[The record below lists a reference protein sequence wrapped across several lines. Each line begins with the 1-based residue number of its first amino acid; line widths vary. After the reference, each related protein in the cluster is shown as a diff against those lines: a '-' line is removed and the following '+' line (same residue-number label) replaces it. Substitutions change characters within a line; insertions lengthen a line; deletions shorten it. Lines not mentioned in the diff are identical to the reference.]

1 MTRLCRQNLF
11 LGGSFM
17 KRTGFLGVSVKALVA
32 GLFAVVLLAAGCEHG
47 PGSSGDEF
55 NEEDFNVTD
64 SVLDSQANQAMMN
77 FLATPDIPMFA
88 EQIKNAR
95 DNGFTWSGNLAQI
108 EGSYTGFITGKT
120 GQLGA
125 DGSGFEFSL
134 NTKAG
139 NEDALRPAIGFNAVF
154 YFTADDGNLGSS
166 TYNALSGALEGL
178 PSYQGWVLPESSVLT
193 DLGIKVFTM
202 YGAAAKDITDRV
214 SFGLMPDE
222 DKIMFSYGAVMVD
235 RAISN
240 FGQEG
245 QPLLVSAEEE
255 LVWSDGTLDGKI
267 TGAWW
272 IGKTGSD

>member
-1 MTRLCRQNLF
+1 MARRCRQNLF
-11 LGGSFM
+11 SGGSFM
-17 KRTGFLGVSVKALVA
+17 KRTGFLGVSGKALGM
-32 GLFAVVLLAAGCEHG
+32 GLFVLVLLAAGCEHG
-47 PGSSGDEF
+47 PGASGEEF
-55 NEEDFNVTD
+55 SEEDFNVTD
-64 SVLDSQANQAMMN
+64 SVVDSQANQAMLN

-95 DNGFTWSGNLAQI
+95 DNGFTWSGNLAQL
-108 EGSYTGFITGKT
+108 EGSYTKPVTEKPN
-120 GQLGA
+120 QLA
-125 DGSGFEFSL
+125 ASGSGFEFSL

-139 NEDALRPAIGFNAVF
+139 NEDELRPAIGFNSVF
-154 YFTADDGNLGSS
+154 NFTADDGNLGSD
-166 TYNALSGALEGL
+166 TYNELLAELEKL
-178 PSYQGWVLPESSVLT
+178 PKYQGWVLPESSVLT

-214 SFGLMPDE
+214 SFGLMPNE
-222 DKIMFSYGAVMVD
+222 GMILFSYGAVMVD

-245 QPLLVSAEEE
+245 QPLFVSAEEE

-272 IGKTGSD
+272 IGKTD

>member
-1 MTRLCRQNLF
+1 
-11 LGGSFM
+11 M
-17 KRTGFLGVSVKALVA
+17 KRTGFLGVSGKALGM

-47 PGSSGDEF
+47 PGASGEEF
-55 NEEDFNVTD
+55 SEEDFNVTD
-64 SVLDSQANQAMMN
+64 SVVDSSENQAGLY

-95 DNGFTWSGNLAQI
+95 DNGFTWSGNLARI
-108 EGSYTGFITGKT
+108 EGSYTNSVAGKPN
-120 GQLGA
+120 QLGA
-125 DGSGFEFSL
+125 AGSGFEFSL

-139 NEDALRPAIGFNAVF
+139 NDDALRPAIGFNSVF
-154 YFTADDGNLGSS
+154 NFTADDGNLGSD
-166 TYNALSGALEGL
+166 TYNALLAALEGL
-178 PSYQGWVLPESSVLT
+178 PDYQGWVLPESSVLT

-214 SFGLMPDE
+214 SFGLMPGD
-222 DKIMFSYGAVMVD
+222 DAVLFSYGAVMVD

-245 QPLLVSAEEE
+245 QPLFVSAEEE

-267 TGAWW
+267 TGEWW
-272 IGKTGSD
+272 IGKTSD